1 MPVDMRSR
9 HYQAAP
15 RGPQAWKC
23 PACGADNAG
32 PLEQGC
38 SSCHSGEPGSHVG
51 VPPPAPKKMDDAAT
65 VGAKVFFADTPADS
79 AYLAW
84 SRETYSAGQY
94 TDDVRQA
101 LYEAFKAGFQAGIG
115 QVSQMATPLA
125 GTAESRTVV
134 AALRM
139 FLENVLPTA
148 TEEIQT
154 GEFLSIEATEALI
167 QRLERTNG

>member
-1 MPVDMRSR
+1 MPVELRGR
-9 HYQAAP
+9 HYQAGP
-15 RGPQAWKC
+15 KGPQAWRC
-23 PACGADNAG
+23 VACGSQQSG

-38 SSCHSGEPGSHVG
+38 SECGAGAPGTHVG
-51 VPPPAPKKMDDAAT
+51 VPQRVEPKPEPVTPARPTDTVDQAFVLWRKERHVEVSGDAA
-65 VGAKVFFADTPADS
+65 G
-79 AYLAW
+79 LI
-84 SRETYSAGQY
+84 
-94 TDDVRQA
+94 
-101 LYEAFKAGFQAGIG
+101 YEAFAAGFQAGIG

-148 TEEIQT
+148 TEEIQA